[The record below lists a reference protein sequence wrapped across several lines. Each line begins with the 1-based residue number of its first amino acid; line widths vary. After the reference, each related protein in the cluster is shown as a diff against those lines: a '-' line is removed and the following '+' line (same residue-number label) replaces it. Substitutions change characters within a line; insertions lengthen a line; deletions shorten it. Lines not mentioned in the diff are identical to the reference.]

1 MFWLKIVYSYLNVLC
16 YICYVICVYSAAIY
30 LASSAPDVST
40 VDTFN
45 RSSTEL
51 NEWLSFID
59 HMIVQRVTVGDLSE
73 ICDLIVKLKVSA
85 VNDVII
91 LVHKNVV
98 ILL

>member
-1 MFWLKIVYSYLNVLC
+1 MT
-16 YICYVICVYSAAIY
+16 
-30 LASSAPDVST
+30 SSAPDVST

-73 ICDLIVKLKVSA
+73 IGDLIVKLKVSA

-98 ILL
+98 ILLWEFSLIKRRN